1 MSASAIRD
9 QISRLLNVHK
19 KIKDGHC
26 LTSREEEDVS
36 LILGIPKFKNIKEM
50 AAKID
55 EFFTWLNE
63 VLEKKNCF
71 FKT

>member
-1 MSASAIRD
+1 MMSASAIRD

-19 KIKDGHC
+19 KIKDGDY

-36 LILGIPKFKNIKEM
+36 LILGIPKFKDIKEM

-55 EFFTWLNE
+55 EFFSWVNE
-63 VLEKKNCF
+63 ILKK
-71 FKT
+71 K

>member
-1 MSASAIRD
+1 MSAIAIRD

-19 KIKDGHC
+19 KIKDRDY

-36 LILGIPKFKNIKEM
+36 LILGIPKFKDTKEM

-55 EFFTWLNE
+55 EFFSWVNE
-63 VLEKKNCF
+63 MLKKE
-71 FKT
+71 

>member
-19 KIKDGHC
+19 KIKDGDY

-36 LILGIPKFKNIKEM
+36 LILRIPKFKDIKEM

-55 EFFTWLNE
+55 EFFSWVNE
-63 VLEKKNCF
+63 ILKK
-71 FKT
+71 K

>member
-19 KIKDGHC
+19 KIKNGDY

-36 LILGIPKFKNIKEM
+36 LILGIPKFKDTKEM

-55 EFFTWLNE
+55 DFFSWVNE
-63 VLEKKNCF
+63 MLKIN
-71 FKT
+71 

>member
-1 MSASAIRD
+1 MSAIAIRD
-9 QISRLLNVHK
+9 QVSRLLNVHK
-19 KIKDGHC
+19 KIKDGDY

>member
-1 MSASAIRD
+1 MMSASAIRD

-19 KIKDGHC
+19 KIKDGDY

-36 LILGIPKFKNIKEM
+36 LILGIPKFKDTKEM

-55 EFFTWLNE
+55 EFFSWFNE
-63 VLEKKNCF
+63 ILKK
-71 FKT
+71 K

>member
-1 MSASAIRD
+1 MISLSAIRD

-19 KIKDGHC
+19 KLKNGDY

-36 LILGIPKFKNIKEM
+36 LILGVPKFKDGKEM

-55 EFFTWLNE
+55 EFFSWVNE
-63 VLEKKNCF
+63 VIRKK
-71 FKT
+71 

>member
-1 MSASAIRD
+1 MMSASAIRD

-19 KIKDGHC
+19 KIKDRDY

-36 LILGIPKFKNIKEM
+36 LILGIPKFKDTKEM

-55 EFFTWLNE
+55 EFFSWVNE
-63 VLEKKNCF
+63 MLKKE
-71 FKT
+71 

>member
-19 KIKDGHC
+19 KIKDGDY

-36 LILGIPKFKNIKEM
+36 LILGIPKFKDIKEM

-55 EFFTWLNE
+55 EFFSWVNE
-63 VLEKKNCF
+63 ILKK
-71 FKT
+71 K